1 MAHGGMGKG
10 KGPARLNLKDS
21 WTVFKRLFK
30 EIGNFRTHAIIVAVT
45 IIIHAVMYAV
55 ATMYLKEILSF
66 IFDRA
71 LTNDPERF
79 IGLAKMMGVLIA
91 LYLVSVISLTI
102 AARLTLTLST
112 SMLCELRIKM
122 FKHMQNLPV
131 SYFDNNLRGDI
142 MSRYTNDTDAIR
154 ELLSNGFK
162 ELIHATVIII
172 SVFVSMLV
180 LSPLLTLVVVGS
192 LVIIGILV
200 VIFTSKTGKYFIRI
214 QEETASVN
222 GYAEEYVSGQKVVKV
237 FCHEDVIIKGFEEKS
252 QGLRK
257 MGTKGHTYSHILM
270 PLLGNISY
278 INYATV
284 AMSGAALAIHGYLGP
299 ITGAIATITMFL
311 QLSRQVS
318 RPVTIVSQQFN
329 SVMMAIAGA
338 KRIFD
343 MLDEPVEADEGYVS
357 LVNCEARCDEIKE
370 CEERT
375 GRWAWK
381 HPHKQLGTTTYKPLD
396 GDIVFEN
403 VNFSYVE
410 GKPVLKNVNL
420 YAKPGQM
427 IALVGATGAGKTTIT
442 NLINRFYDIP
452 EDSKIRYDGINIKK
466 IKKAD
471 LRKSMAMV
479 LQDTHLFTGT
489 VRENIMYGKLDATD
503 EEVEAAVEIAN
514 ATSFISHLPE
524 GLDTMLT
531 ADGSN
536 LSQGQRQLINIARA
550 AIADPPVLVLDE
562 ATSSIDTR
570 TEAVIQQGL
579 AQLME
584 GKTVF
589 VIAHRL
595 STVRNADAIL
605 VIENGEIIERGN
617 HEDLLA
623 QKGKYY
629 ELFTGLYTWE

>member
-1 MAHGGMGKG
+1 MAHGKRMKG
-10 KGPARLNLKDS
+10 KGPARLSFKESLG
-21 WTVFKRLFK
+21 VFKRLFR
-30 EIGNFRTHAIIVAVT
+30 ELGNFKVHAVIIAVT
-45 IIIHAVMYAV
+45 IVIHAVMYAV
-55 ATMYLKEILSF
+55 GTMYLKEILSY
-66 IFDRA
+66 IFSSVNSTSSD
-71 LTNDPERF
+71 RF
-79 IGLAKMMGVLIA
+79 IGLAKMMGVLIT
-91 LYLVSVISLTI
+91 LDLISVISLTI
-102 AARLTLTLST
+102 SSRLTLTLST

-131 SYFDNNLRGDI
+131 SYFDKNVRGDI
-142 MSRYTNDTDAIR
+142 MSLYTNDTDAIR
-154 ELLSNGFK
+154 ELLSNGYRD
-162 ELIHATVIII
+162 LIHATVIII

-180 LSPLLTLVVVGS
+180 LSPLLTLIVIGS
-192 LVIIGILV
+192 LVLIGVLF
-200 VIFTSKTGKYFIRI
+200 VIFTAKTGKYFVRI
-214 QEETASVN
+214 QECTATVN

-237 FCHEDVIIKGFEEKS
+237 FCHEDEIIKGFEEKS
-252 QGLRK
+252 QELRK
-257 MGTKGHTYSHILM
+257 VATKGQSYTFMLM

-278 INYATV
+278 INYAVV
-284 AMSGAALAIHGYLGP
+284 AMSGAALAIQGYLGP
-299 ITGAIATITMFL
+299 VAGAIATLTMFL

-318 RPVTIVSQQFN
+318 RPVAIVSQQFN
-329 SVMMAIAGA
+329 SVMMALAGA

-343 MLDEPVEADEGYVS
+343 MLDEPIESDEGYVS
-357 LVNCEARCDEIKE
+357 LVNCEMECDEIKE
-370 CEERT
+370 CAERT

-381 HPHKQLGTTTYKPLD
+381 HPHKQLGTTTYKSLD

-410 GKPVLKNVNL
+410 GKPVLRNVNL

-442 NLINRFYDIP
+442 NLINRFYEIP

-489 VRENIMYGKLDATD
+489 VRENIRYGKLDATD
-503 EEVEAAVEIAN
+503 EEVEKAAEIAN

-524 GLDTMLT
+524 GFDTMLT
-531 ADGSN
+531 ADGAN
-536 LSQGQRQLINIARA
+536 LSQGQRPLINIARA

-562 ATSSIDTR
+562 ATSSVDTR

-595 STVRNADAIL
+595 STVRNANAIL
-605 VIENGEIIERGN
+605 VIENGEIIERGT
-617 HEDLLA
+617 HDDLLA